1 MIWISVLIGYL
12 LGSVNFSYIIAKK
25 VAGIDIRDYGSG
37 NAGATNTLRVLGKK
51 AGIAVFV
58 LDILKAMAAVGI
70 GYVLTNDPAVMYASG
85 FSAIIGHNWPVFF
98 QFRGGKGVATTIG
111 LTLLM
116 VTVPALVVGAIA
128 IVVVMVTRYISL
140 GSLVF
145 AIGLPF
151 AVWLGGEPPAF
162 IWISAAIAAL
172 IVVRHRSN
180 IRRLLQGKENRLSQ
194 KRKTKW

>member
-25 VAGIDIRDYGSG
+25 VAGIDIRDFGSG

-85 FSAIIGHNWPVFF
+85 FSAIIGHNWPIFF
-98 QFRGGKGVATTIG
+98 QFRGGKGVASTIG

-194 KRKTKW
+194 KRKTK